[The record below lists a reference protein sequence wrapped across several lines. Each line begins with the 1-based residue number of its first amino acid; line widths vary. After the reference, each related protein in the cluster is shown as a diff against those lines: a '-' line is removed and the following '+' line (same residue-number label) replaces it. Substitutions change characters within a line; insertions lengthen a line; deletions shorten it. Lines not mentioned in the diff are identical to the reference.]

1 MRFRA
6 ILRKNIVILQSNQ
19 NIRKL
24 CQILKNLERCD
35 FIMKFRYYGKKTQN
49 RLYKLTDFYTLFYL
63 KYIEPNIDSFDE
75 QWWSKHYLSHSVEAW
90 QGLTFELL
98 CLFHI
103 SQIRKALNIG
113 GVASEAY
120 IWCCQWHP
128 FKYSKQRSH
137 TKQSLSRMTHRRKRI
152 FSSLKKRKKVDR
164 VITTQPT
171 LTTNIFSVNLCMI
184 KPKTNV
190 F

>member
-1 MRFRA
+1 
-6 ILRKNIVILQSNQ
+6 
-19 NIRKL
+19 
-24 CQILKNLERCD
+24 
-35 FIMKFRYYGKKTQN
+35 MKFRYYGKKTQN

-137 TKQSLSRMTHRRKRI
+137 TRQSLSRMTHRRKRI
-152 FSSLKKRKKVDR
+152 FSSLKKRKKVGR
-164 VITTQPT
+164 VFDGGISLHVRLSETEINLKIGSGLT
-171 LTTNIFSVNLCMI
+171 LPPLLACVPIGRHRFMKKNAIIIKRLICYMLNINY
-184 KPKTNV
+184 
-190 F
+190 

>member
-1 MRFRA
+1 MSIQKLDTAGERKH
-6 ILRKNIVILQSNQ
+6 ILRPLAI
-19 NIRKL
+19 
-24 CQILKNLERCD
+24 EGG
-35 FIMKFRYYGKKTQN
+35 IMKFRYYGKKTQN

-128 FKYSKQRSH
+128 FKHSKQRSN
-137 TKQSLSRMTHRRKRI
+137 TRQSLSRMTHRRKRI
-152 FSSLKKRKKVDR
+152 LSSLKK
-164 VITTQPT
+164 TQKRSIVSSRHNRPI
-171 LTTNIFSVNLCMI
+171 TTNIISVNLYD
-184 KPKTNV
+184 KT
-190 F
+190 